1 MIEQNQNVKKDK
13 KLNRIVEFNDDA
25 KQITILDTR
34 YYQRKEGVFYP
45 SVTYVLSSFPKDKFF
60 ESWIKDVGHNSDIIM
75 RRAGDEGTQVHNA
88 IEQFLAGEEIQWL
101 DDNGKAKYSLEVWK
115 MILKFADFW
124 KTHKPT
130 LIASEWHLLSD
141 ELQVAGTIDLVVE
154 LNDKLWLLDIK
165 TSNSLHDT
173 YDLQLAC
180 YKQMWNESFDQKI
193 ENAGILWLKAATRGA
208 DKSGKKIQGEGW
220 QLKEMNNTFENNIQ
234 IFKNLFEIFKF
245 KNPDLKPYSELFPTS
260 IKLDV

>member
-13 KLNRIVEFNDDA
+13 RINRIVEIDDSA
-25 KQITILDTR
+25 RQITILDSR
-34 YYQRKEGVFYP
+34 YYQRKEGIFYP
-45 SVTYVLSSFPKDKFF
+45 SVTYVLSYFPKDRFF

-88 IEQFLAGEEIQWL
+88 VENFLAGEEIQWL
-101 DDNGKAKYSLEVWK
+101 DDNGKAKYSLDVWK

-124 KTHKPT
+124 KTHKPK
-130 LIASEWHLLSD
+130 LIASELHLFSD
-141 ELQVAGTIDLVVE
+141 ELQVAGTMDLVVE

-173 YDLQLAC
+173 HDLQLAC
-180 YKQMWNESFDQKI
+180 YQQMWNESFDQKI

-220 QLKEMNNTFENNIQ
+220 QLKEMNGTSESNIKT
-234 IFKNLFEIFKF
+234 FKNLFEIFKF
-245 KNPDLKPYSELFPTS
+245 KNPELKPYSELFPIS